1 MATRRQRAMAEA
13 LRGLAPL
20 IPLDEARAVLARA
33 NSGTLRELSP
43 NAAIWLALGAHARHV
58 HTDYDQLLQEG
69 YDRDAARHF
78 VVAATEE
85 RLAEWG
91 CARLL
96 LEEDDDRG

>member
-1 MATRRQRAMAEA
+1 MATKRQRAIAEA
-13 LRGLAPL
+13 LRSLAPL
-20 IPLDEARAVLARA
+20 IPLDEAGAVLVRA
-33 NSGTLRELSP
+33 NAGTLKELSP
-43 NAAIWLALGAHARHV
+43 HAAIWLALGAHIRHV

-96 LEEDDDRG
+96 LAKDDDTG